1 MMRISQ
7 TGRFPVPNGGRRA
20 ALNPGTL
27 NVLILACVAL
37 IGVTYLIGI
46 LSKGPE
52 KLANV
57 IWVLFALVV
66 LFLIL
71 DILVYARLSP
81 SLREAIARRAM
92 SGIGKAFVSAAA
104 SLGLLLAIAVFFL
117 ATCFAMIQV
126 F

>member
-1 MMRISQ
+1 MRISQ

>member
-1 MMRISQ
+1 MTMIRARQ
-7 TGRFPVPNGGRRA
+7 TSSGRRA
-20 ALNPGTL
+20 ILNPRTL
-27 NVLILACVAL
+27 NVLILACAAL
-37 IGVTYLIGI
+37 IGVAYLIGV

-52 KLANV
+52 KLGTV
-57 IWVLFALVV
+57 IWVLIALVV

-71 DILVYARLSP
+71 DILVYARLNP

-104 SLGLLLAIAVFFL
+104 SLGLLLAIAAFFF
-117 ATCFAMIQV
+117 ATCLAMIQV